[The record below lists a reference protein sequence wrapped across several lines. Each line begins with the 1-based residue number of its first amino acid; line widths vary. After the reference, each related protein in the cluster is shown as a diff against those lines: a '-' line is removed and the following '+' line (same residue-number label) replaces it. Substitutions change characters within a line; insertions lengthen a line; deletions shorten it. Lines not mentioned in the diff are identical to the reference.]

1 MSADELCFA
10 PAHELARMI
19 RDREISAEELMRLHL
34 DRIDRVNP
42 AVNALV
48 TLVPESALAAAREVD
63 ARLARRESL
72 GPLAGLPVAHKDLA
86 VTRGIR
92 TTFGSPIFKDFLPD
106 VDAVIVERYRK
117 AGAITLG
124 KSNTPEFGAGSQTF
138 NPLFG
143 ATRNPYDPTRT
154 CGGSSGGAAAAL
166 ASGLVPLADGSDL
179 GGSLRNPAS
188 FCNVAGLRP
197 SAGRIPNW
205 PSYSAWF
212 PLAVLGPMAR
222 TVQDIALQL
231 SALAGPDP
239 RAPLSIAE
247 APDQFSRALGRNFK
261 GARVAFSRTLGGLPF
276 EPEVLRVTAQALPVL
291 EDLGCMVE
299 EATPD
304 LSGADEIFRTLRAW
318 NFELSYGALLKTRRH
333 LMKDTV
339 VWNIEEGASLSG
351 PQVGAAEARRTQ
363 LFHRMRE
370 FMDNYD
376 FLVAP
381 VVQVLPFDVNIPY
394 PTEINGAAMSTYVDW
409 MKSCYHVTVT
419 GAPALSVPC
428 GFSSNG
434 LPVGVQII
442 GRHQDDWGVLQLG
455 HAFEEASACW
465 KRRPPL

>member
-1 MSADELCFA
+1 
-10 PAHELARMI
+10 
-19 RDREISAEELMRLHL
+19 
-34 DRIDRVNP
+34 
-42 AVNALV
+42 
-48 TLVPESALAAAREVD
+48 
-63 ARLARRESL
+63 
-72 GPLAGLPVAHKDLA
+72 
-86 VTRGIR
+86 
-92 TTFGSPIFKDFLPD
+92 
-106 VDAVIVERYRK
+106 
-117 AGAITLG
+117 
-124 KSNTPEFGAGSQTF
+124 
-138 NPLFG
+138 
-143 ATRNPYDPTRT
+143 
-154 CGGSSGGAAAAL
+154 
-166 ASGLVPLADGSDL
+166 
-179 GGSLRNPAS
+179 
-188 FCNVAGLRP
+188 
-197 SAGRIPNW
+197 
-205 PSYSAWF
+205 
-212 PLAVLGPMAR
+212 MAR

-247 APDQFSRALGRNFK
+247 GPDQFSRPLARNFK

-291 EDLGCMVE
+291 EDLGCVVE

-318 NFELSYGALLKTRRH
+318 NFELSYGALLKTKRH

-339 VWNIEEGASLSG
+339 IWNIEEGAALSG
-351 PQVGAAEARRTQ
+351 SQVGAAEARRTQ

-455 HAFEEASACW
+455 HAFEEATACW